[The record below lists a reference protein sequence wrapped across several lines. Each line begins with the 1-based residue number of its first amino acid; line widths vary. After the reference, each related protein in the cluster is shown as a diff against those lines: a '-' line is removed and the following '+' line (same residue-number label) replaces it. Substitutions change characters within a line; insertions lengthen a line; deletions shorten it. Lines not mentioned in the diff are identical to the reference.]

1 MAWYWESLPLTEVQA
16 LCHKLS
22 NQQHVRLPHASDSM
36 SDCNK
41 RNYNSIVITA
51 NSMSHCHI
59 EELAFTGPAPL
70 LLDQQHNNINVSMHF
85 TEM

>member
-1 MAWYWESLPLTEVQA
+1 
-16 LCHKLS
+16 
-22 NQQHVRLPHASDSM
+22 M